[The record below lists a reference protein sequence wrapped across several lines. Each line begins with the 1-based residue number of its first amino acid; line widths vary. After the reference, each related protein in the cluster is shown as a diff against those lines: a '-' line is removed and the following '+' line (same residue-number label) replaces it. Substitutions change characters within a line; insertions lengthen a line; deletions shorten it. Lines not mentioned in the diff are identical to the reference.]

1 MTEAYFSRMTLKRH
15 AAAVAPLISELVPD
29 NAGKAM
35 AVGHR
40 LMWSV
45 MPEAFQAEQR
55 QGESPFLWRAAEPGK
70 FYMLGPRPID
80 DCPFFRIETKP
91 YQPNLASGDRVSFD
105 LRVNATAHRTVGVRT
120 DGRAQRR
127 RVDVAMDHMRAQ
139 ESQGMHPGTR
149 AARREPAAKTAAE
162 DWLKV
167 RESRDGYRLEGLELL
182 SYHIEFAS
190 PSRGK
195 LRTRRRA
202 RPSGR
207 SRRRR
212 SRAFPSTGSDWF
224 WPRQGVW
231 LWADA
236 ASPRPVIRAVP
247 GALRPCGT
255 RGR

>member
-182 SYHIEFAS
+182 SYHIELL
-190 PSRGK
+190 P
-195 LRTRRRA
+195 RRA
-202 RPSGR
+202 GSSARVGVLDLAGVLVVDDPGLFLQRVLTGFGR
-207 SRRRR
+207 AKAFGCGLMLLRR
-212 SRAFPSTGSDWF
+212 AP
-224 WPRQGVW
+224 
-231 LWADA
+231 
-236 ASPRPVIRAVP
+236 
-247 GALRPCGT
+247 
-255 RGR
+255 